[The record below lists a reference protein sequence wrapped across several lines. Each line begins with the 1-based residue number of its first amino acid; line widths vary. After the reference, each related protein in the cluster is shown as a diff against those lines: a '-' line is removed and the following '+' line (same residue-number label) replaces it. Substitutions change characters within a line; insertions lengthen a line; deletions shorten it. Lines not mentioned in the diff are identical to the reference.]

1 MSLRLGDEA
10 PDFQVNTTNGSINF
24 HEWIGDGWA
33 VLMSHPADFTPVC
46 TTELGRVAS
55 IEHEFTNRN
64 TKIIAVSV
72 DPIDSHKKWIDDI
85 NDTQKTN
92 LGFPLIADAEGEIA
106 KLYDMIHPNADNKT
120 TVRTLFVIGPDKKI
134 KLSFTYPP
142 STGRNFTEV
151 LRVLDS
157 LQLTSSF
164 QVSTPVDW
172 KSGEDCVIPPT
183 VAVEDIPVKYPK
195 GYTEVRPYLRF
206 TPQPNL

>member
-1 MSLRLGDEA
+1 
-10 PDFQVNTTNGSINF
+10 
-24 HEWIGDGWA
+24 
-33 VLMSHPADFTPVC
+33 
-46 TTELGRVAS
+46 
-55 IEHEFTNRN
+55 
-64 TKIIAVSV
+64 
-72 DPIDSHKKWIDDI
+72 
-85 NDTQKTN
+85 
-92 LGFPLIADAEGEIA
+92 
-106 KLYDMIHPNADNKT
+106 MIHPNADNKT